1 MLLSNSKIYK
11 YSKNK
16 AAIKAAIQNPIN
28 SELVMQLSE
37 QLSDDTIEELL
48 EIRVEGTKEPA
59 EDGVEP
65 DLGSTVEDGE
75 VSTQVNV
82 QDTDQESDRESVE
95 ESEGGNSKDIKE
107 TVVEPKPD
115 ETVVQSIGES
125 HHSYVNS
132 DFSKSIVSSVSIDS
146 PISNILSSGD
156 LKVHSDNPD
165 IAIDKSYV
173 QSCVRPAVD
182 YQAMAKVVQGTLNM
196 NALTSGVDKATVED
210 GELFLYYSPK
220 ISIDSVMAD
229 AIRLISASS
238 YTYLEFNRVIRN
250 ENALVFK
257 ILGYCCG

>member
-16 AAIKAAIQNPIN
+16 AAIKAAVQNPIN

-48 EIRVEGTKEPA
+48 DIHVEGTKEP
-59 EDGVEP
+59 EQDGVEQ
-65 DLGSTVEDGE
+65 DLESVTEDDD
-75 VSTQVNV
+75 SFTQVES
-82 QDTDQESDRESVE
+82 QDIDQESDEKIIEEPEDIKPEDAESVVIEQESETADVQSVRES
-95 ESEGGNSKDIKE
+95 
-107 TVVEPKPD
+107 
-115 ETVVQSIGES
+115 
-125 HHSYVNS
+125 HYSYINS
-132 DFSKSIVSSVSIDS
+132 DFSKSIVSCVSIDS
-146 PISNILSSGD
+146 LISNTIDSEYLD
-156 LKVHSDNPD
+156 IHSDKPD
-165 IAIDKSYV
+165 TAIDGSYV
-173 QSCVRPAVD
+173 QSCVHPAID

-238 YTYLEFNRVIRN
+238 YAYLEFNRVIRN